1 MTIEVYRWRLV
12 VHGAV
17 DGYSRLPVYLNCA
30 NNNCADTVLR
40 LFKDTITIYGLP
52 SRIRI
57 DKGGENVDVAMYLL
71 MHPLRGPGRNT
82 VIAGKSV
89 HNQRI
94 ERMWRDVYE
103 GVLHFYHGLFHHL
116 ESVYMLDPNNSL
128 HLFCLHFVY
137 VPRINRHLQC
147 WRQSWIKHPMRTE
160 HNLTP
165 EQLWTSGL
173 LRIASSSSNIAK
185 EVFEDI
191 AEVNTLYKFRL
202 KY

>member
-1 MTIEVYRWRLV
+1 M
-12 VHGAV
+12 
-17 DGYSRLPVYLNCA
+17 DGYSRLPVYLHCSS
-30 NNNCADTVLR
+30 NNRADTVLR
-40 LFKDTITIYGLP
+40 LFQEAVTTYGLL

-71 MHPLRGPGRNT
+71 MHPLRGPGRST

-103 GVLHFYHGLFHHL
+103 GVLSFYHGLFHHL
-116 ESVYMLDPNNSL
+116 ESVHLLDPSNAL
-128 HLFCLHFVY
+128 YLFCLHFVY
-137 VPRINRHLQC
+137 IPRINRHLTS
-147 WRQSWIKHPMRTE
+147 WREAWIKHPMRTE

-173 LRIASSSSNIAK
+173 QRIATSSNHIAN
-185 EVFEDI
+185 EVFENI
-191 AEVNTLYKFRL
+191 REVSFPTH
-202 KY
+202 